1 MDIWYGVG
9 AGIALAVIF
18 FWVLSRLRRKKPIET
33 PPEEPRREPFRTE
46 PERTEERYVEPAV
59 EPAVT
64 EEELRV
70 DLAKAQTAE
79 EFYAVYSNADSGSGI
94 EREAANGMLAAIRK
108 DIADATS
115 VRECELAL
123 GPIDGRE
130 LIGADAVRRE
140 AFEKILSLTTSASDV
155 RELYDSYTNQY
166 NDETFAER
174 IAERFVELARVELA
188 KAGTFDDCMDLI
200 DNTLPSDA
208 IGSSDDVV
216 NDAYDKALTL
226 VSTTEEAL
234 EFYDQYQGYDDE
246 DEFPDQI
253 LMRALELAQD
263 ADDAAEV
270 CEQAQSG
277 SEIERLSALRQIEL
291 STTVE
296 ECQSI
301 WDNLGIDH
309 EYGQKAIVRAAS
321 IISSSGASGTS
332 EPHAS

>member
-1 MDIWYGVG
+1 MDIGQILGVLVGLTLAG
-9 AGIALAVIF
+9 AF
-18 FWVLSRLRRKKPIET
+18 FWALSRLKRKKTVET
-33 PPEEPRREPFRTE
+33 HQAEEPYRDSFRAA
-46 PERTEERYVEPAV
+46 PEQEERRIEPV
-59 EPAVT
+59 VDPVVT
-64 EEELRV
+64 EEQLRTN
-70 DLAKAQTAE
+70 LAKAQTAQ
-79 EFYAVYSNADSGSGI
+79 EFYAVYSEADAGSSI
-94 EREAANGMLAAIRK
+94 EREAVNGMLTAIRK
-108 DIADATS
+108 DIAEATS

-123 GPIDGRE
+123 DPIDGRE

-155 RELYDSYTNQY
+155 RELYESYTNQY
-166 NDETFAER
+166 NDEAFANR

-188 KAGTFDDCMDLI
+188 KAETVDDCMDLI

-216 NDAYDKALTL
+216 NDAYDKVLTL

-234 EFYDQYQGYDDE
+234 EFFHEYQSYGDE

-253 LMRALELAQD
+253 LKRALELAQD

-270 CEQAQSG
+270 CQQAETD
-277 SEIERLSALRQIEL
+277 SELERLSALRQIEL

-309 EYGQKAIVRAAS
+309 EYGQKAIVRAAA
-321 IISSSGASGTS
+321 IIATS
-332 EPHAS
+332 PTPTN